1 MVCLRVYN
9 SPVCGKAGET
19 KGDGTAAVNSR
30 CHCRRSSKRTVTCT
44 SPPISY
50 NCFRSITRS
59 FIEPN
64 SRFGSEYSWCFPCTC
79 FCNQITAVA
88 PENNFRNSYFTSC
101 CNRTQSKQKSLH
113 LIGAGNIDRKIPL
126 LLLDILLQVIHQTDA
141 VTAIRRPE
149 FGPQGLCIV
158 LAQRFESRL
167 QPLGQFALVIKLV
180 AGALEGIPHIPS
192 IVAQIPVTDPIAPEP
207 DLRTDSGI
215 ATMQAR

>member
-101 CNRTQSKQKSLH
+101 CNRTQSKQKIPTPHRCREYRQKDSAPIVGYTPSGYPPNGCRNRHPSPGVWPATSSYYIWPKTRNSLS
-113 LIGAGNIDRKIPL
+113 AIPP
-126 LLLDILLQVIHQTDA
+126 
-141 VTAIRRPE
+141 IRSGHKNDWSRP
-149 FGPQGLCIV
+149 
-158 LAQRFESRL
+158 
-167 QPLGQFALVIKLV
+167 
-180 AGALEGIPHIPS
+180 
-192 IVAQIPVTDPIAPEP
+192 
-207 DLRTDSGI
+207 
-215 ATMQAR
+215 

>member
-101 CNRTQSKQKSLH
+101 CNRTQSKQKIPTPHRCREYRQKEGVLVRKKEVLEELNSCIYLCTKA
-113 LIGAGNIDRKIPL
+113 LKRGAR
-126 LLLDILLQVIHQTDA
+126 ILYSEI
-141 VTAIRRPE
+141 
-149 FGPQGLCIV
+149 
-158 LAQRFESRL
+158 
-167 QPLGQFALVIKLV
+167 
-180 AGALEGIPHIPS
+180 
-192 IVAQIPVTDPIAPEP
+192 
-207 DLRTDSGI
+207 
-215 ATMQAR
+215 

>member
-79 FCNQITAVA
+79 FCNRITAFA
-88 PENNFRNSYFTSC
+88 PANNFRYCYLPAFCNYMTTERKFPAPTGCREYLILIQLFIFGYILSDYRSIGCDNLRPSPEAWPATSSYCIWPKTRS
-101 CNRTQSKQKSLH
+101 SLS
-113 LIGAGNIDRKIPL
+113 AIPP
-126 LLLDILLQVIHQTDA
+126 
-141 VTAIRRPE
+141 IRSGHKNDWSRP
-149 FGPQGLCIV
+149 
-158 LAQRFESRL
+158 
-167 QPLGQFALVIKLV
+167 
-180 AGALEGIPHIPS
+180 
-192 IVAQIPVTDPIAPEP
+192 
-207 DLRTDSGI
+207 
-215 ATMQAR
+215 

>member
-88 PENNFRNSYFTSC
+88 RKTISETAILQAVAIAHNPN
-101 CNRTQSKQKSLH
+101 KKSLH

-167 QPLGQFALVIKLV
+167 QPLGQFALVIKT
-180 AGALEGIPHIPS
+180 GCGRP
-192 IVAQIPVTDPIAPEP
+192 
-207 DLRTDSGI
+207 
-215 ATMQAR
+215 

>member
-79 FCNQITAVA
+79 FCNRITAFA
-88 PENNFRNSYFTSC
+88 PANNFRYCYLPAFCNYMKTARKFPAPTGCREYLILIQLFIFGYILSDYRAIGCDNLRPSPGVWPATSSYYIWPKTRNSLS
-101 CNRTQSKQKSLH
+101 
-113 LIGAGNIDRKIPL
+113 AIPP
-126 LLLDILLQVIHQTDA
+126 
-141 VTAIRRPE
+141 IRSGHKNDWSRP
-149 FGPQGLCIV
+149 
-158 LAQRFESRL
+158 
-167 QPLGQFALVIKLV
+167 
-180 AGALEGIPHIPS
+180 
-192 IVAQIPVTDPIAPEP
+192 
-207 DLRTDSGI
+207 
-215 ATMQAR
+215 